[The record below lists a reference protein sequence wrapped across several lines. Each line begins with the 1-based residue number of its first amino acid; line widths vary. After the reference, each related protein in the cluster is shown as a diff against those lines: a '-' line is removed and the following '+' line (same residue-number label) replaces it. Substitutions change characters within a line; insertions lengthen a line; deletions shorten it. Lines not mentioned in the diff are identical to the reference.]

1 MTFTTAAGKIFSR
14 RCDDS
19 WPAANRQD
27 YIGKKMFIRAFQ
39 CNSLSI
45 TKSRNPHSRII
56 RQIKVSITLNL
67 IRDIGSQGCFLDTEM
82 NSAWHSAAGSGLQ
95 PEPKIKLERVKN
107 IV

>member
-1 MTFTTAAGKIFSR
+1 MILGPRQTGKTTLA
-14 RCDDS
+14 
-19 WPAANRQD
+19 
-27 YIGKKMFIRAFQ
+27 KKCLSGHSNVTVYPLQNPEIR
-39 CNSLSI
+39 I
-45 TKSRNPHSRII
+45 EIETDPSRII

-95 PEPKIKLERVKN
+95 PEPKIKLEQVINLLQREKWK